1 MALSSQELLDLID
14 TKIKALVTTQEVDY
28 KIGDKSVS
36 ASDKIKQLQVM
47 RKEILAGADADIKI
61 ISFDVNDINEFGIDN
76 NQVIKQSDMSDFLGE
91 NWE

>member
-1 MALSSQELLDLID
+1 MALSTQEMIDLID
-14 TKIKALVTTQEVDY
+14 TKIEGLINNPEVDY

-61 ISFDVNDINEFGIDN
+61 ISFDVNDINEFGEDN
-76 NQVIKQSDMSDFLGE
+76 NQVIK
-91 NWE
+91 

>member
-1 MALSSQELLDLID
+1 MALSTQEMLDLID
-14 TKIKALVTTQEVDY
+14 TKIEGLINNQETDY

-61 ISFDVNDINEFGIDN
+61 ISFDIDVNEFGEDN
-76 NQVIKQSDMSDFLGE
+76 SQVVE
-91 NWE
+91 

>member
-14 TKIKALVTTQEVDY
+14 TKIEALVTTQEVDY

-61 ISFDVNDINEFGIDN
+61 ISFDIDVNEFGEDN
-76 NQVIKQSDMSDFLGE
+76 SQVVK
-91 NWE
+91 

>member
-1 MALSSQELLDLID
+1 MALSTQEMLDLID
-14 TKIKALVTTQEVDY
+14 TKIEGLINNPETDY

-61 ISFDVNDINEFGIDN
+61 ISFDIDINEFGEDN
-76 NQVIKQSDMSDFLGE
+76 SQIVK
-91 NWE
+91 

>member
-1 MALSSQELLDLID
+1 MALSTQEMLDLID
-14 TKIKALVTTQEVDY
+14 TKIEGLINNQETDY

-61 ISFDVNDINEFGIDN
+61 ISFDIDVNEFGEDN
-76 NQVIKQSDMSDFLGE
+76 SQVVK
-91 NWE
+91 

>member
-1 MALSSQELLDLID
+1 MALSTQEMIDLID
-14 TKIKALVTTQEVDY
+14 TKIEGLINNPEVDY

-61 ISFDVNDINEFGIDN
+61 ISFDIDVNEFGEDN
-76 NQVIKQSDMSDFLGE
+76 SQVVK
-91 NWE
+91 

>member
-1 MALSSQELLDLID
+1 MALSTQEMLDLID
-14 TKIKALVTTQEVDY
+14 TKIEALVTTQEVDY

-61 ISFDVNDINEFGIDN
+61 ISFDIDVNEFGEDN
-76 NQVIKQSDMSDFLGE
+76 SQVVK
-91 NWE
+91 

>member
-1 MALSSQELLDLID
+1 MALSTQEMLDLID
-14 TKIKALVTTQEVDY
+14 TKIEGLINNPETDY

-61 ISFDVNDINEFGIDN
+61 ISFDIDVNEFGEDN
-76 NQVIKQSDMSDFLGE
+76 SQVVK
-91 NWE
+91 

>member
-1 MALSSQELLDLID
+1 MALSTQEMLDLID
-14 TKIKALVTTQEVDY
+14 TKIEGLINNPETDY

-61 ISFDVNDINEFGIDN
+61 ISFDVNNINEFGEDN
-76 NQVIKQSDMSDFLGE
+76 NQVIK
-91 NWE
+91 

>member
-1 MALSSQELLDLID
+1 MALSTQEMLDLID
-14 TKIKALVTTQEVDY
+14 TKIEGLINNPETDY

-61 ISFDVNDINEFGIDN
+61 ISFDVNDINEFGEDN
-76 NQVIKQSDMSDFLGE
+76 NQVIK
-91 NWE
+91 

>member
-1 MALSSQELLDLID
+1 MALSTQEMIDLID
-14 TKIKALVTTQEVDY
+14 TKIEGLINNPETDY

-61 ISFDVNDINEFGIDN
+61 ISFDIDVNEFGEDN
-76 NQVIKQSDMSDFLGE
+76 SQIVK
-91 NWE
+91 

>member
-1 MALSSQELLDLID
+1 MALSTQEMIDLID
-14 TKIKALVTTQEVDY
+14 TKIEGLINNPEVDY

-76 NQVIKQSDMSDFLGE
+76 NQVIK
-91 NWE
+91 